1 MAPKSESARQHDSVL
16 LKGPCEDFL
25 IFCRV
30 HSIGADVGPRHVPVV
45 RSRWARRDSS
55 ALSTGNLTPT
65 EEGAVPAPSPT
76 PRRSAG
82 IHEYL
87 PPGDPGIRRESH
99 VPSARQQPQHRGDR
113 NSDAAHAGYSSHV
126 RRIDGDALQ
135 FFVPACLLM
144 AQAPLPVDKCRNRWF
159 ERGVPAAAGSSLL
172 QFHRIRRQKV
182 CLPASYIY
190 QVECRHRRN
199 SAASIR
205 SWRYQGALRTSELR
219 PSTTPQPAPPIPRH
233 VPRDGT

>member
-1 MAPKSESARQHDSVL
+1 MDRVMSPSSEAGGPGATAVHCRLEISRRL
-16 LKGPCEDFL
+16 RKGRFPLHRRHRGEAQAFTNIFRLEIRVFGENLMFL
-25 IFCRV
+25 Q
-30 HSIGADVGPRHVPVV
+30 
-45 RSRWARRDSS
+45 
-55 ALSTGNLTPT
+55 
-65 EEGAVPAPSPT
+65 PAC
-76 PRRSAG
+76 
-82 IHEYL
+82 H
-87 PPGDPGIRRESH
+87 
-99 VPSARQQPQHRGDR
+99 QPQHRGDR
-113 NSDAAHAGYSSHV
+113 NSEAAHAGYSSHV